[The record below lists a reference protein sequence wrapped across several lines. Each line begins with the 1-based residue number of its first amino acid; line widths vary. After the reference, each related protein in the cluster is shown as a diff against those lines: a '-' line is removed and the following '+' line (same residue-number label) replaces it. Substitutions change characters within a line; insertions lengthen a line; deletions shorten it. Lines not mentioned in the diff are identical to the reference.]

1 MSQCY
6 LWEHPL
12 VWLLKALDVGE
23 KGSELTLLLLVI
35 AVSPR
40 SLWGPEAVL
49 TWLLRAASIPEQ
61 SCHVLHFQANLKVAL
76 HSQEGIKG
84 LSVEDNKG

>member
-12 VWLLKALDVGE
+12 VWLLRALDVGE

-49 TWLLRAASIPEQ
+49 TWLLRASSIPEQ
-61 SCHVLHFQANLKVAL
+61 SCHALHFQANLKVAL